1 MARGGEKKDLDIV
14 VYGATGFTGQFI
26 LKELLRSAGPDVAV
40 GAAGRNPAKIA
51 KVIADAS
58 RELGTDVNSRVTTLV
73 ADLNDQ
79 DSLQK
84 MTARAKVLVNAVGPY
99 RKFGLPVVKACLD
112 GGASYLDICGEP
124 EFIEKVD
131 LLYGGTNGLAAQNE
145 CFVVS
150 GVGFDSI
157 PCDMGT
163 LHNQLMMKE
172 VGLVPST
179 VESYLTLKTGKSGGA
194 VSEAPE

>member
-58 RELGTDVNSRVTTLV
+58 RELGMDVSSRVTTLV

-157 PCDMGT
+157 PSSCSQSRTSFFRNLLAG
-163 LHNQLMMKE
+163 E
-172 VGLVPST
+172 
-179 VESYLTLKTGKSGGA
+179 
-194 VSEAPE
+194 